1 MSVAAP
7 IDVIDVG
14 DYPRP
19 DVSSQGVVAVHSFGF
34 GHSTAACSCGWTG
47 RRRYLKAA
55 AEQDAWVH
63 SMHQKCEIAVPLVIP
78 VSALRASA

>member
-7 IDVIDVG
+7 IDVTDAG
-14 DYPRP
+14 DLPRP
-19 DVSSQGVVAVHSFGF
+19 DVVEQGVVAVHNYGF

-55 AEQDAWVH
+55 AEQDAWMH
-63 SMHQKCEIAVPLVIP
+63 SMHEKCAIAVPLVIP
-78 VSALRASA
+78 FSAA

>member
-7 IDVIDVG
+7 IGVIDVR
-14 DYPRP
+14 DLSRP
-19 DVSSQGVVAVHSFGF
+19 HVLERGVVAVHNYGF
-34 GHSTAACSCGWTG
+34 GHSMAACSCGWTG

-63 SMHQKCEIAVPLVIP
+63 SMHEKCAIAVPLVIP
-78 VSALRASA
+78 VSRLRTPA

>member
-7 IDVIDVG
+7 IEAIDAGDFPRADVLA
-14 DYPRP
+14 P
-19 DVSSQGVVAVHSFGF
+19 GVVAVHNYRF
-34 GHSTAACSCGWTG
+34 GHSTAACSCGWAG
-47 RRRYLKAA
+47 QRRYLKAA

-78 VSALRASA
+78 VSAA